1 MERFIDGRRGG
12 EEDCKSARIGTEES
26 WLKERPRREGK
37 GTRLRRDR
45 SGVEGV
51 GWGGVRHTGF
61 WFDWI
66 AVGPRDWEEG
76 LLDGRWFITT

>member
-1 MERFIDGRRGG
+1 MERFIDGRREG

-51 GWGGVRHTGF
+51 GWDGVRHTGF

-76 LLDGRWFITT
+76 RRGCWTGAGS

>member
-1 MERFIDGRRGG
+1 MQIREDRNGG
-12 EEDCKSARIGTEES
+12 E
-26 WLKERPRREGK
+26 LVERKAEKEGK

-76 LLDGRWFITT
+76 RRGCWTGAGS